1 MDKPTLWT
9 KNFTIITVGSAV
21 SILGNAVSAFAMG
34 LLTLDKTGSVFLYA
48 LFLAANN
55 LPKIILPLIA
65 GPFLDK
71 RSRKK
76 IVYTL
81 DFISAGLFIIMFA
94 VTQSGFFSYPIFL
107 ALSILIGC
115 IDSVY
120 MVAYDSFFPML
131 VTEGNFSKAY
141 SISSMLYPLAYMM
154 MPVAAY
160 VYKSI
165 GLPILFLFNAV
176 SFLIAAVFE
185 TKIKIDEVHI
195 KNSGSSEPFSFR
207 VFIDEFRN
215 GLRYIKGEKGLMVI
229 TLYFFINTCACQG
242 MDTLWLPYFKASPAL
257 GVIAYSWATS
267 INVGGRVAGGAVQY
281 QIKYPAKKKFA
292 IAMAVYVISCF
303 INGSVLFFPFVVM
316 VIMFF
321 IDGFLQV
328 TSYSIRLSSTQSY
341 IPENYRGRFNGVY
354 QMACNTGIIIGQLI
368 AGALAERYD
377 CRVIIIGLMTVNL
390 AAIFAIMYRGRR
402 HVAPIYNRDV

>member
-1 MDKPTLWT
+1 MDKPRLWT

-48 LFLAANN
+48 LFLAVNN
-55 LPKIILPLIA
+55 LPKIIFPLIA

-71 RSRKK
+71 RSRRKA
-76 IVYTL
+76 VYTL
-81 DFISAGLFIIMFA
+81 DFISAGLFAVMFGI
-94 VTQSGFFSYPIFL
+94 TQSGYFSYPIFL
-107 ALSILIGC
+107 ALSLIIGC

-120 MVAYDSFFPML
+120 MVAYDSFYPML

-141 SISSMLYPLAYMM
+141 SISSMLYPIAYMM

-160 VYKSI
+160 VYKTI
-165 GLPILFLFNAV
+165 GLPSLFFFNSV

-185 TKIKIDEVHI
+185 TKIKLEEVHI
-195 KNSGSSEPFSFR
+195 KDSGKEAFSFR

-229 TLYFFINTCACQG
+229 TMYFFINTCACQG
-242 MDTLWLPYFKASPAL
+242 MDTLWLPYL
-257 GVIAYSWATS
+257 
-267 INVGGRVAGGAVQY
+267 
-281 QIKYPAKKKFA
+281 IKYPAKKKFA
-292 IAMAVYVISCF
+292 ISMAVYVISCF
-303 INGSVLFFPFVVM
+303 LNGSVLFFPFVVM

-321 IDGFLQV
+321 IDGFLSV
-328 TSYSIRLSSTQSY
+328 TSFSIRLSSTQSY
-341 IPENYRGRFNGVY
+341 IPENFRGRFNGVY
-354 QMACNTGIIIGQLI
+354 QMACNAGIIIGQLS

-377 CRVIIIGLMTVNL
+377 IRLIIVGLMSLNL
-390 AAIFAIMYRGRR
+390 LAIFSIMFRGRR
-402 HVAPIYNRDV
+402 HVVPIYNRDV

>member
-1 MDKPTLWT
+1 MDKPRLWT
-9 KNFTIITVGSAV
+9 KNFTIITLGSAV

-34 LLTLDKTGSVFLYA
+34 LLALDKTNSVFLYA

-71 RSRKK
+71 RSRQKA
-76 IVYTL
+76 VYTL
-81 DFISAGLFIIMFA
+81 DFISAGLFAVMFGI
-94 VTQSGFFSYPIFL
+94 TQSGFFSYPIFL
-107 ALSILIGC
+107 ALGIIIGC

-120 MVAYDSFFPML
+120 MVAYDSFYPML

-141 SISSMLYPLAYMM
+141 SISSMLYPIAYMM

-160 VYKSI
+160 VYKAI
-165 GLPILFLFNAV
+165 GLPSLFLFNAL
-176 SFLIAAVFE
+176 SFLVAAIFE

-195 KNSGSSEPFSFR
+195 KNNGSEAFSFH

-215 GLRYIKGEKGLMVI
+215 GIKYIKSEKGLMVI
-229 TLYFFINTCACQG
+229 TLFFFINTCACQG

-257 GVIAYSWATS
+257 GIIAYSWATS
-267 INVGGRVAGGAVQY
+267 INVGGRFVGGSVHY
-281 QIKYPAKKKFA
+281 LMKYPAKKKFA
-292 IAMAVYVISCF
+292 ISLVVYITSCF
-303 INGSVLFFPFVVM
+303 INGSVLFFPFIVM

-321 IDGFLQV
+321 IDGFLSV

-341 IPENYRGRFNGVY
+341 VPENYRGRFNGVY
-354 QMACNTGIIIGQLI
+354 QMSCNTGMIIGQLI
-368 AGALAERYD
+368 AGAFAERFD
-377 CRVIIIGLMTVNL
+377 IRLIIVALMSMNL
-390 AAIFAIMYRGRR
+390 LAIFAIMYRGRR
-402 HVAPIYNRDV
+402 YVAPIYNRDV